1 MSSSPL
7 PRDPGVQ
14 PERTVL
20 AWSRTAILLLVNT
33 ALLLKAGTL
42 STQPLLLAAGIL
54 LLLASLTIFIW
65 VPLRLRGLQNAPKTH
80 RIPPAIVM
88 RGFTLTF
95 ILIALLIAGHALFS
109 LLLPL

>member
-1 MSSSPL
+1 MPSPPL

-42 STQPLLLAAGIL
+42 STQPLLLAAGLL
-54 LLLASLTIFIW
+54 LLLASLAIFIW
-65 VPLRLRGLQNAPKTH
+65 VPLRLRAIQRAPQTH
-80 RIPPAIVM
+80 SIPPTILM
-88 RGFTLTF
+88 RGFTLTL
-95 ILIALLIAGHALFS
+95 ILIALLIAGHASFS
-109 LLLPL
+109 LLLAL

>member
-1 MSSSPL
+1 MPSSPL

-42 STQPLLLAAGIL
+42 STQPLLLAAGLL
-54 LLLASLTIFIW
+54 LLLASLAIFIW
-65 VPLRLRGLQNAPKTH
+65 VPLRLNAIQSAPQTY
-80 RIPPAIVM
+80 RVPRTIVM

-95 ILIALLIAGHALFS
+95 IFIALLIAGHALCS
-109 LLLPL
+109 LLLAL

>member
-65 VPLRLRGLQNAPKTH
+65 VPLRLRALQIAPQTH
-80 RIPPAIVM
+80 TIPPAIVM
-88 RGFTLTF
+88 FGFTLTF
-95 ILIALLIAGHALFS
+95 ILIALLIAGHAMFS
-109 LLLPL
+109 LRFAL